1 MIFPN
6 METLSGYEKL
16 LMKNSCKVIEVEDL
30 QDDFAKHMALYKE
43 KLVAMKSDIVKNF
56 NLELFEV
63 ALKGVNAWVKAA
75 SEGKVS
81 RGLWIAEKKM

>member
-1 MIFPN
+1 

-16 LMKNSCKVIEVEDL
+16 LRNNSCKVIEVEDL
-30 QDDFAKHMALYKE
+30 QEDFAEHMVFYKE
-43 KLVAMKSDIVKNF
+43 KLLGMKSDIVKNF
-56 NLELFEV
+56 SLELFEV

-81 RGLWIAEKKM
+81 RGLWIAEKE